1 MLSITQRAEEAVK
14 ALLDEADA
22 AITGLRVMVK
32 AGGCSGFQYDM
43 TLEDA
48 PAEED
53 ILLEFTGARLL
64 VDPQSLELLS
74 GVTLD
79 YVESPTGAGF
89 RFVNP
94 AATST
99 CGCGKSF
106 SMDMGEALEAG
117 EGCGSRAGL

>member
-43 TLEDA
+43 SLEDS

-79 YVESPTGAGF
+79 YVESPAGAGF

>member
-1 MLSITQRAEEAVK
+1 MLSITPRAQEAVK
-14 ALLDEADA
+14 TLLDESDPG
-22 AITGLRVMVK
+22 ITGLRVMVK

-43 TLEDA
+43 TLEDS
-48 PAEED
+48 PATD
-53 ILLEFTGARLL
+53 DVLLEFSGARLL

-79 YVESPTGAGF
+79 YVESAAEAGF

-94 AATST
+94 TATST

-106 SMDMGEALEAG
+106 SMEMGEAMNEEA
-117 EGCGSRAGL
+117 GCGSRTGC